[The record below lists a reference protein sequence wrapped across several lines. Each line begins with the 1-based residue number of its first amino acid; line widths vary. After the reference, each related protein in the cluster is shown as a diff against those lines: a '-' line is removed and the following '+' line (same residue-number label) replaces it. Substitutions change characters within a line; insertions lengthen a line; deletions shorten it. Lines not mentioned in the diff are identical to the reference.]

1 MLRGEAPQEVSWVS
15 RSRRFGFVP
24 TSPFEVGE
32 GLDFIN
38 RSEFQRSKQLPRQN
52 KINIV
57 FYWSLV
63 RFLLFLYL
71 TKQVLVFFSLSQ
83 ALFFCRRRVMMRAL
97 FPILKL

>member
-32 GLDFIN
+32 GLDLIN
-38 RSEFQRSKQLPRQN
+38 RTEFQRSKQLPRQN

-63 RFLLFLYL
+63 RFLFF
-71 TKQVLVFFSLSQ
+71 VLDETSSGVFFFKSG
-83 ALFFCRRRVMMRAL
+83 AVFCRRRVMMRAL